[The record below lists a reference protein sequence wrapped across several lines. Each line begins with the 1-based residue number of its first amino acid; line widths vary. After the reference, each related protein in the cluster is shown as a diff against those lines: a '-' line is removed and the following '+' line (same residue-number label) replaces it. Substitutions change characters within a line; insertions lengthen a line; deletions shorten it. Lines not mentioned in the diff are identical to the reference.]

1 MIQLLNIHSIGYVA
15 NNNPLRAS
23 RGGSEFEGILP
34 TPTWQEEIVKR
45 NADVS
50 QTVSEMQNVIR
61 KSAWQTSKLA
71 KLLLGKDLYTTG
83 KKIWEFLFYHILYKE
98 DDKGKEQLR
107 TPALSWYLRTKRGI
121 DCDDFSIFASTILY
135 NLGIP
140 HYLRIARYAGKDY
153 FQHVYVVIPQT
164 GKKYIT
170 IDAVLDEYDTEKQT
184 VETKDYL
191 VMNTNN
197 LSGIDV
203 AVLSGIE
210 DDTLK
215 EISGILE
222 GLDFDKIQELEGLE
236 GLDNT
241 DELEGLEGEDGEVIL
256 GSIYNHMRRT
266 REVVKRSPHLISTV
280 EDPQMFGDMLDY
292 GLKYWNTDKQDEALG
307 ILAEK
312 EDEIN
317 TMQGLNGLA
326 EGSEETQLYYGVEG
340 MGGVSVLGRIKV
352 KKQFF
357 NNIKKTV
364 AKVKQ
369 NVKKTAQR
377 TGSKIKVATKNAGQK
392 AKKVAKKVGKFLIK
406 TNPVTVAARAGMLA
420 AMKTNFLKI
429 ASKLKWGYLTEAE
442 AKEQGFDMAE
452 WAKSKTSLTKAENM
466 FVNVL
471 KGNPQAFKKAILTG
485 RAGGL
490 SGINEELGVVAAAA
504 TGASLTAAMPFIKK
518 LVELV
523 KMINPAKLVRK
534 VKANKLAKKQ
544 KQADIMPE
552 ADEDSRSAQPD
563 SPPQDE
569 GGNEA
574 ITEESNDIPS
584 EEREKPSSENEAEEN
599 NDSSSESTKS
609 EEQSEP
615 TSSAGLPA
623 TTSQNLPVAKQGDV
637 SSGEVNPVMKV
648 VNWVKENPG
657 KSALITGLGLVL
669 FLGAKSNSPNKSASS
684 GMGKAGKGK
693 RKKGK
698 NKKNPPKAISG
709 TPKKT
714 PKPKYKNKTG
724 KRKGKSGGLK
734 RITL

>member
-1 MIQLLNIHSIGYVA
+1 
-15 NNNPLRAS
+15 
-23 RGGSEFEGILP
+23 
-34 TPTWQEEIVKR
+34 
-45 NADVS
+45 
-50 QTVSEMQNVIR
+50 
-61 KSAWQTSKLA
+61 
-71 KLLLGKDLYTTG
+71 
-83 KKIWEFLFYHILYKE
+83 
-98 DDKGKEQLR
+98 
-107 TPALSWYLRTKRGI
+107 
-121 DCDDFSIFASTILY
+121 
-135 NLGIP
+135 
-140 HYLRIARYAGKDY
+140 
-153 FQHVYVVIPQT
+153 
-164 GKKYIT
+164 
-170 IDAVLDEYDTEKQT
+170 
-184 VETKDYL
+184 
-191 VMNTNN
+191 
-197 LSGIDV
+197 
-203 AVLSGIE
+203 
-210 DDTLK
+210 
-215 EISGILE
+215 
-222 GLDFDKIQELEGLE
+222 
-236 GLDNT
+236 
-241 DELEGLEGEDGEVIL
+241 
-256 GSIYNHMRRT
+256 
-266 REVVKRSPHLISTV
+266 
-280 EDPQMFGDMLDY
+280 
-292 GLKYWNTDKQDEALG
+292 
-307 ILAEK
+307 
-312 EDEIN
+312 
-317 TMQGLNGLA
+317 
-326 EGSEETQLYYGVEG
+326 
-340 MGGVSVLGRIKV
+340 
-352 KKQFF
+352 
-357 NNIKKTV
+357 
-364 AKVKQ
+364 
-369 NVKKTAQR
+369 
-377 TGSKIKVATKNAGQK
+377 
-392 AKKVAKKVGKFLIK
+392 
-406 TNPVTVAARAGMLA
+406 
-420 AMKTNFLKI
+420 MKTNFLKI

-442 AKEQGFDMAE
+442 AKEQGFDMTE
-452 WAKSKTSLTKAENM
+452 WAKSKSSLTKAENM

-563 SPPQDE
+563 SPSQDE

-599 NDSSSESTKS
+599 NDSSMEATKS

-623 TTSQNLPVAKQGDV
+623 TTSQNLPVSKQGDAA
-637 SSGEVNPVMKV
+637 SGEVNPVMKV

-709 TPKKT
+709 APKKT

-724 KRKGKSGGLK
+724 NRKGKSGGGLK